1 MFIVLTLPRLLTDI
15 LVHVYSAAGGMPDVL
30 FFKRFSYSV
39 RMVDVSVNVLLYVTI
54 EIITV
59 FLM

>member
-15 LVHVYSAAGGMPDVL
+15 PVHVYSAAGGMPNI
-30 FFKRFSYSV
+30 FSKRFSYSV
-39 RMVDVSVNVLLYVTI
+39 RMVDVSVNVLLYVII